1 MERIFV
7 YETGFIKVSRVESVQ
22 YRVDAGSDHRVHVFL
37 GHENLELTFDSQ
49 SKAEKFVKNL
59 LNEVRNFHGVS
70 LRDTGE
76 NIDISDMTAEEILA
90 VVAVIRMN
98 LYGRKGKAAE
108 SLGVDVRTLT
118 KFYERG
124 TRQVTGDVDEEN

>member
-22 YRVDAGSDHRVHVFL
+22 YRVDAGLNHRVHVFL
-37 GHENLELTFDSQ
+37 GHENLELTFESQ
-49 SKAEKFVKNL
+49 SKAEKFVKDL

-98 LYGRKGKAAE
+98 LYGQKGKAAD
-108 SLGVDVRTLT
+108 SLG
-118 KFYERG
+118 G
-124 TRQVTGDVDEEN
+124 